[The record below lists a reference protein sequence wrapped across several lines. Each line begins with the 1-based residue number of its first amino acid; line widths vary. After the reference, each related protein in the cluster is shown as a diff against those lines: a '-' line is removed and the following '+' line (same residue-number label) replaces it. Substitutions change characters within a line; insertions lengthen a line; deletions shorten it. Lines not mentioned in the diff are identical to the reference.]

1 MESAR
6 RSEALREEM
15 ELHLAEKAGELEA
28 DGMTPECA
36 RAEARR
42 RFGNVGQKHEESREI
57 WMTRFLPELG
67 QDIRY
72 GIRTM
77 LANKAFSALAIL
89 SLALGIGSNTA
100 IFSLMESILLRSL
113 PVADPESLV
122 VLNLHSRPPQ
132 NANKETVHVMH
143 ALQGLAWPGDKGDM
157 VLGIFPYG
165 AFETLREPLAGQQ
178 AASGGPPCVTPDV
191 TQSCRVAGES
201 PAFSTL
207 FGYFNGQNK
216 TLAIRGQ
223 ATSAST
229 EYVTGEY
236 FRGLAVSPAAG
247 RLIESEDDR
256 LGAAPVAVV
265 SFATSQNR
273 FGGAPN
279 AIGQPILVDNVP
291 FTVIG
296 VAPPEFFGVDPAAAP
311 DLFLPL
317 HANVLVD
324 GARAARMNSD
334 PNFYWLE
341 MMGRLKP
348 GVSMAQAQAA
358 LAPRFHQWVAATAT
372 TDGERGKL
380 PALILNPGAGG
391 LGSLRRQYSKP
402 LYVLLTM
409 VGLILAIACANIA
422 NLLLA
427 RAAARRREMA
437 VRLSLGAGRFRVVR
451 QLLTE
456 SVMLASLGGAFGVL
470 FAIWGVRWLTLLLSN
485 GPRNSTLHAEL
496 NWNVLG
502 VTAALSVVCGLLF
515 GLAPAIQST
524 RPDVMPAL
532 KSGREGGPRRRV
544 QQVLVVAQIAGS
556 FLILVAA
563 GLFVRTLDK
572 LHSVQLG
579 YSRENILLFSLN
591 ARQAGHRDPEMTTFY
606 ANLRKR
612 FESIPGV
619 SGATLS
625 QSSIIEAGRVGQAV
639 RGEMKIGAVTIE
651 GARALGA
658 GPRFLTTMQIPIL
671 AGREIDDRDLPGSRP
686 VAVISE
692 RLARTYFENENPVGR
707 LITLPEEKRDLE
719 IAGVSANLRYGGLK
733 NEEENAMTV
742 FVAVSQF
749 PSDRVTY
756 ALRTAGDP
764 LRFLRSVHEIVR
776 EADSRIPV
784 TNVTTQAA
792 EIDRTISR
800 ELMFA
805 KLCTGFA
812 VLALLTA
819 CVGLYGTMSY
829 SVARQAGE
837 IGIRMAL
844 GAQRW
849 AVVWMV
855 LSRVLL
861 LSAVG
866 LAISVPA
873 ALGASRLV
881 KSFLFDTQANDPG
894 TLALAGVVL
903 LSAAILAGYAPA
915 RRASRIDPLAALR
928 NE

>member
-1 MESAR
+1 MKSAR

-15 ELHLAEKAGELEA
+15 ELHLAEKAAELQT

-42 RFGNVGQKHEESREI
+42 RFGNVGLKHEESREI
-57 WMTRFLPELG
+57 WIKRFWSELG
-67 QDIRY
+67 QDVRY
-72 GIRTM
+72 GCRTM
-77 LANKAFSALAIL
+77 IANKAFSTLAVL
-89 SLALGIGSNTA
+89 LLALGIGANTA
-100 IFSLMESILLRSL
+100 IYSLMESILLRSL

-122 VLNLHSRPPQ
+122 VLNWHSRPPQ
-132 NANKETVHVMH
+132 NANKQWVHVVH
-143 ALQGLAWPGDKGDM
+143 GLQGIFWPGDKSTL
-157 VLGIFPYG
+157 VSGIFPYR
-165 AFETLREPLAGQQ
+165 AFETLRE
-178 AASGGPPCVTPDV
+178 DN
-191 TQSCRVAGES
+191 

-207 FGYFNGQNK
+207 FGYFNGQTK

-223 ATSAST
+223 ATSVGA
-229 EYVTGEY
+229 EYVTGDY
-236 FRGLAVSPAAG
+236 FRGLGVSPAAG
-247 RLIESEDDR
+247 RLISSEDDR
-256 LGAAPVAVV
+256 PGATPVAVI

-273 FGGAPN
+273 FGGPPN
-279 AIGQPILVDNVP
+279 AIGQPILIDNVP

-296 VAPPEFFGVDPAAAP
+296 VAPPEFFGVDPEAAP
-311 DLFLPL
+311 DLYLPL
-317 HANVLVD
+317 HTNVLVD
-324 GARAARMNSD
+324 GAGTARLYSD
-334 PNFYWLE
+334 ENFYWIE
-341 MMGRLKP
+341 MMGRLRP

-358 LAPRFHQWVAATAT
+358 LAPRFHQWVATTAS
-372 TDGERGKL
+372 TDGERANL
-380 PALILNPGAGG
+380 PALTLNPGAAG
-391 LGSLRRQYSKP
+391 LGSLRRRYSKP
-402 LYVLLTM
+402 LYVLLAM
-409 VGLILAIACANIA
+409 VVLILAIVCANIA

-437 VRLSLGAGRFRVVR
+437 VRLSLGAGRFRLVR

-456 SVMLASLGGAFGVL
+456 SVMLASLGGALGAL
-470 FAIWGVRWLTLLLSN
+470 FAIWGVRSLTFLLSHGQEN
-485 GPRNSTLHAEL
+485 FTLHSEL

-515 GLAPAIQST
+515 GVAPAIQST

-532 KSGREGGPRRRV
+532 KNGRGGGPRRRA
-544 QQVLVVAQIAGS
+544 QHVLVVAQIAIS
-556 FLILVAA
+556 FLLLVAA

-579 YSRENILLFSLN
+579 YARENILLFSLN
-591 ARQAGHRDPEMTTFY
+591 ARQAGHRAPEITTFY

-619 SGATLS
+619 RSATLS
-625 QSSIIEAGRVGQAV
+625 QSSIINAARVGQAI
-639 RGEMKIGAVTIE
+639 RGTMKIGAVILD
-651 GARALGA
+651 GARVMSA

-671 AGREIDDRDLPGSRP
+671 TGREIDDRDQPGSPP

-692 RLARTYFENENPVGR
+692 RLARTYFGNENPVGR
-707 LITLPEEKRDLE
+707 RITLPDEKRDLE
-719 IAGVSANLRYGGLK
+719 IVGVSGNVRYGGLK

-742 FVAVSQF
+742 FVAVNQF
-749 PSDRVTY
+749 PPDRVTY

-764 LRFLRSVHEIVR
+764 LRYVNSVHEIVR

-784 TNVTTQAA
+784 TDVITQAA

-800 ELMFA
+800 EVTFA

-812 VLALLTA
+812 VLALLIA

-829 SVARQAGE
+829 NVARQIGE

-844 GAQRW
+844 GAQRG

-855 LSRVLL
+855 LRRVLL
-861 LSAVG
+861 LAGMG

-873 ALGASRLV
+873 ALIGSRLV
-881 KSFLFDTQANDPG
+881 KSFLFETQPNDPG
-894 TLALAGVVL
+894 TLALASVVL

-928 NE
+928 HE

>member
-1 MESAR
+1 MTDVVRRLRYWIESAS

-15 ELHLAEKAGELEA
+15 ELHLAEKAAELEA

-42 RFGNVGQKHEESREI
+42 RFGNVGLKHEESREI
-57 WMTRFLPELG
+57 WMTRFLSELG
-67 QDIRY
+67 QDVRY
-72 GIRTM
+72 GCRTM
-77 LANKAFSALAIL
+77 TANKAFSALAVL
-89 SLALGIGSNTA
+89 SLALGIGANTT
-100 IFSLMESILLRSL
+100 IYSFMESILLRSL
-113 PVADPESLV
+113 PVANPESLV
-122 VLNLHSRPPQ
+122 VLNWHSRPPQ
-132 NANKETVHVMH
+132 NANKESVHVMH

-157 VLGIFPYG
+157 VLGIVPYG
-165 AFETLREPLAGQQ
+165 AFETLRQKNP
-178 AASGGPPCVTPDV
+178 V
-191 TQSCRVAGES
+191 
-201 PAFSTL
+201 FSTL
-207 FGYFNGQNK
+207 FGYFNGHNK

-223 ATSAST
+223 ATSAGT

-247 RLIESEDDR
+247 RLINPEDDR
-256 LGAAPVAVV
+256 PGAAPVAVI

-273 FGGAPN
+273 FGGPSS
-279 AIGQPILVDNVP
+279 AIGQPVLVDNVP

-311 DLFLPL
+311 DLYLPL
-317 HANVLVD
+317 HTNLLVD
-324 GARAARMNSD
+324 GARAARMYPD
-334 PNFYWLE
+334 GNFYWIE
-341 MMGRLKP
+341 MMGRLRP

-372 TDGERGKL
+372 TDGERAKL
-380 PALILNPGAGG
+380 PALMLNRGAAG
-391 LGSLRRQYSKP
+391 LGSL
-402 LYVLLTM
+402 
-409 VGLILAIACANIA
+409 
-422 NLLLA
+422 
-427 RAAARRREMA
+427 REMA

-470 FAIWGVRWLTLLLSN
+470 LAIWGVRSLTLLLSN
-485 GPRNSTLHAEL
+485 GHQNFTLNAEL

-532 KSGREGGPRRRV
+532 KNGRGGGPRRRA
-544 QQVLVVAQIAGS
+544 QHVLVVAQIAIS
-556 FLILVAA
+556 FLILVVA
-563 GLFVRTLDK
+563 GLFVRTLNN

-579 YSRENILLFSLN
+579 YARENILLFSLN
-591 ARQAGHRDPEMTTFY
+591 ARQAGHRDPEIATFY
-606 ANLRKR
+606 ADLRKR
-612 FESIPGV
+612 LESIPGV
-619 SGATLS
+619 SSATLS
-625 QSSIIEAGRVGQAV
+625 QSSIINAARAGSPVSGT
-639 RGEMKIGAVTIE
+639 MNIGAITIE
-651 GARALGA
+651 DARVLAA

-671 AGREIDDRDLPGSRP
+671 AGREIDDRDQPGSRP

-692 RLARTYFENENPVGR
+692 RLARTYFGNQNPVGR
-707 LITLPEEKRDLE
+707 RITLPDEKRDLE
-719 IAGVSANLRYGGLK
+719 IVGVSANLRYGGLK
-733 NEEENAMTV
+733 NEEESAMTV

-749 PSDRVTY
+749 SSDRVTY

-764 LRFLRSVHEIVR
+764 LRFVQSVHEIVR
-776 EADSRIPV
+776 EADSHIPV
-784 TNVTTQAA
+784 TNVVTQAA

-800 ELMFA
+800 ELTFA

-812 VLALLTA
+812 VLALLMA

-829 SVARQAGE
+829 SVARQVGE

-844 GAQRW
+844 GAQRG

-855 LSRVLL
+855 LRRVLIL
-861 LSAVG
+861 AAAG

-873 ALGASRLV
+873 TLGASQLV
-881 KSFLFDTQANDPG
+881 KSFLFETRANDPG

-928 NE
+928 HE

>member
-1 MESAR
+1 MWIRRLRYWIESAR

-15 ELHLAEKAGELEA
+15 ELHLAEKAAELEA
-28 DGMTPECA
+28 DGMTAECA
-36 RAEARR
+36 KAEARR
-42 RFGNVGQKHEESREI
+42 RFGNVGLKHEESREI
-57 WMTRFLPELG
+57 WIKRFWSELG
-67 QDIRY
+67 QDVRY
-72 GIRTM
+72 GCRTM
-77 LANKAFSALAIL
+77 TANKAFNAMAVL
-89 SLALGIGSNTA
+89 SLALGIGANTT
-100 IFSLMESILLRSL
+100 IYSFMESILLRSL

-122 VLNLHSRPPQ
+122 VLNWHSRPPRDGG
-132 NANKETVHVMH
+132 KESVHVMH
-143 ALQGLAWPGDKGDM
+143 GVQGMAWPGDKGAM
-157 VLGIFPYG
+157 VSGMFPYG
-165 AFETLREPLAGQQ
+165 AFETLRDGNP
-178 AASGGPPCVTPDV
+178 V
-191 TQSCRVAGES
+191 
-201 PAFSTL
+201 FSTL
-207 FGYFNGQNK
+207 FGYFNGLNR

-223 ATSAST
+223 ASSAST

-247 RLIESEDDR
+247 RPIDSEDDR
-256 LGAAPVAVV
+256 PGAAPVAVI
-265 SFATSQNR
+265 SFATSQRR
-273 FGGAPN
+273 FGGLSS
-279 AIGQPILVDNVP
+279 AIGQPVLVDNVP

-311 DLFLPL
+311 DLYLPL
-317 HANVLVD
+317 HTNLLVD
-324 GARAARMNSD
+324 GARAARMYPD
-334 PNFYWLE
+334 GNFYWIE
-341 MMGRLKP
+341 MMGRLRP

-372 TDGERGKL
+372 TDGERAKL
-380 PALILNPGAGG
+380 PALMLNPGAAG

-456 SVMLASLGGAFGVL
+456 SAMLASLGGALGVL
-470 FAIWGVRWLTLLLSN
+470 FAIWGVRSLTLLLSN
-485 GPRNSTLHAEL
+485 GQQNFTLHAEL

-532 KSGREGGPRRRV
+532 KSGRGGGPRRRA
-544 QQVLVVAQIAGS
+544 QHVLVVAQIALS
-556 FLILVAA
+556 FFILVAT

-579 YSRENILLFSLN
+579 YARENILLFSLN
-591 ARQAGHRDPEMTTFY
+591 ARQAGHRDPEIATFY
-606 ANLRKR
+606 ADLRKR
-612 FESIPGV
+612 FEAIPGV
-619 SGATLS
+619 SSATLS
-625 QSSIIEAGRVGQAV
+625 QSSIINAGFAGQAI
-639 RGEMKIGAVTIE
+639 RGPMKIGAVTIE
-651 GARALGA
+651 DARVLAA
-658 GPRFLTTMQIPIL
+658 GPRFLATMQIPIL
-671 AGREIDDRDLPGSRP
+671 AGREIDDRDQPGSRP
-686 VAVISE
+686 VAVIGE
-692 RLARTYFENENPVGR
+692 RLARTYFGNENPVGR
-707 LITLPEEKRDLE
+707 RITLPDEKRDLE
-719 IAGVSANLRYGGLK
+719 IVGVSANLRYGGLK
-733 NEEENAMTV
+733 NEEESRMTV

-749 PSDRVTY
+749 SPDRITY

-764 LRFLRSVHEIVR
+764 LRFVRSVREIVR

-784 TNVTTQAA
+784 TNVVTQAA

-800 ELMFA
+800 ELTFA
-805 KLCTGFA
+805 KLCTAFA

-829 SVARQAGE
+829 SVARQVGE

-844 GAQRW
+844 GAQRG
-849 AVVWMV
+849 AVEWMV
-855 LSRVLL
+855 LRRVLL
-861 LSAVG
+861 LAAVG
-866 LAISVPA
+866 LAIGVPA
-873 ALGASRLV
+873 ALIASQLV
-881 KSFLFDTQANDPG
+881 KSFLFETQPNDPG

-903 LSAAILAGYAPA
+903 LSAAILAGLAPA

-928 NE
+928 HE